1 MKQVNINDLWYNFA
15 GLRVVGVSSALSE
28 GGKLAF
34 LAHELAHV
42 SQHPA
47 SSDNRYYPP
56 DDLVLLRRLREAAA
70 EAVATRI
77 AWELRENGDGAAWD
91 ERVATPYGDVARG
104 FETVAADASREAVL
118 APRKQRDLWTLKG
131 VALVRSAA
139 GEVARKPYTAVV
151 RSLCDAYA
159 QRRCWA
165 LQKLS
170 LGAGAKRTAAPAPS
184 KTLRGSRRILGIQRR
199 LKAVGFEPG
208 PLDGRMGPRTGKAVR
223 VYQRAY
229 GLAADGRPSG
239 DLLDRL
245 EIDALFLRGLRY
257 FNDGDYRRAM
267 GQYARIIEL
276 RPDSSDAYFNH
287 GLIYHRMGLHDLAIG
302 DYDAAVRLRPGHV
315 QALRDRGNTYYEKG
329 LYGAAARDYAASLTS
344 WPFGG
349 MAFDRID
356 QGLAVVIYAL
366 GRVGKG

>member
-1 MKQVNINDLWYNFA
+1 MVRLVVLVA
-15 GLRVVGVSSALSE
+15 GLIGAWIAVASAT
-28 GGKLAF
+28 GRDHGQAMGLA
-34 LAHELAHV
+34 
-42 SQHPA
+42 
-47 SSDNRYYPP
+47 PP
-56 DDLVLLRRLREAAA
+56 LRLVEAAF
-70 EAVATRI
+70 EAST
-77 AWELRENGDGAAWD
+77 GGAYD
-91 ERVATPYGDVARG
+91 
-104 FETVAADASREAVL
+104 ADASREAVL

-170 LGAGAKRTAAPAPS
+170 LGAGAKRPAAPAPS
-184 KTLRGSRRILGIQRR
+184 KTLRCSRRILGIQRR

-223 VYQRAY
+223 AYQRAY

-267 GQYARIIEL
+267 GQYARVIER
-276 RPDSSDAYFNH
+276 RPDSSDA
-287 GLIYHRMGLHDLAIG
+287 
-302 DYDAAVRLRPGHV
+302 
-315 QALRDRGNTYYEKG
+315 
-329 LYGAAARDYAASLTS
+329 
-344 WPFGG
+344 
-349 MAFDRID
+349 
-356 QGLAVVIYAL
+356 
-366 GRVGKG
+366 